1 MDKRAYWVWLV
12 MVFGP
17 SNPRIWM
24 LSREYESIEDFV
36 DALLDNSTD
45 RLSDD
50 ELASIQAT
58 PVEQADK
65 VIAECERKSISIITY
80 DDPDYPQ
87 RLREIYNP
95 PAVLFCK
102 GSIDALNDMIIIAVS
117 GSREPSDYSRK
128 LTDVITFRLGEKG
141 CMIASGLMD
150 GVDKLAAVASV
161 GSGFSTLGI
170 TGTAVDELR
179 GLSLA
184 DKVADNGCVISETCL
199 ALNSR
204 VPRFRER
211 NRVIAA
217 LIDAIIYIEG
227 SASSKGLE
235 LCDSVLGY
243 GKPVFV
249 VPPRDIMDERYAG
262 QIRLL
267 RRGCHTFF
275 NEKDVLFYLA
285 RGNVERFEYEHDRNG
300 YMSSSDYAI
309 MNDEAIDPDD
319 RVSRSKIRK
328 TKNPKI
334 KRLSEIRDH
343 DDLVGTQREICDSL
357 IDGPQ
362 LADAVAEKL
371 GMTVDDVLSELTM
384 LELDGYVESLPGN
397 LFGLL

>member
-1 MDKRAYWVWLV
+1 MDKRAYWIWLV

-17 SNPRIWM
+17 SNPRIWT
-24 LSREYESIEDFV
+24 LSRDYESIMQFV
-36 DALLDNSTD
+36 EALLDNRTD
-45 RLSDD
+45 RLSED
-50 ELASIQAT
+50 ELASIHAT
-58 PVEQADK
+58 PLDQALK
-65 VIAECERKSISIITY
+65 VIEECERKKISIITY

-102 GSIDALNDMIIIAVS
+102 GSIDSLNDTMIIGIS

-141 CMIASGLMD
+141 CTIASGMLD

-161 GSGFSTLGI
+161 GSGFNTLGV
-170 TGTAVDELR
+170 TGTAVDELK

-184 DKVADNGCVISETCL
+184 EKVANNGCVISETCL
-199 ALNSR
+199 ALNVR
-204 VPRFRER
+204 LPKFRQR
-211 NRVIAA
+211 NRIIAA
-217 LIDAIIYIEG
+217 LLDAIIYIEG
-227 SASSKGLE
+227 SATSKGLE
-235 LCDSVLGY
+235 LCDAVLGE

-267 RRGCHTFF
+267 RRGCLAFF

-285 RGNVERFEYEHDRNG
+285 RGNVDRFEYEHDRNG
-300 YMSSSDYAI
+300 YMSASDYAI
-309 MNDEAIDPDD
+309 MNEEAIDPED
-319 RVSRSKIRK
+319 RVSRSKLRK
-328 TKNPKI
+328 TRDPAI

-343 DDLVGTQREICDSL
+343 TDLVGTPREVCDAL
-357 IDGPQ
+357 TEGPQ

-371 GMTVDDVLSELTM
+371 GMTVDDVLSELTL

-397 LFGLL
+397 LFGLI